1 MLGPKWLP
9 GLVWKPQC
17 HYTYLSLS
25 LLPLTPR
32 AQAVPCRG
40 LDATMTVY
48 PVRQVRSRE
57 FSGLWPQKDVF
68 LSYLCAVGR
77 WCLFA
82 CVVESRKKYRAAWK
96 SKHLCPSPVTP
107 FQFTYSLSIFI
118 SYENSLFVGRGLMSL
133 AYIAPH
139 FCTTFRRNWRLC
151 LNRSMDSIKVAQTS
165 LFTLGADLVVG
176 FRARVWLC
184 GLTGRRV
191 LHWAVLPARYMPFF
205 ILFTPNRP
213 LPSSFCKK
221 RINRIEMNYLSMHM

>member
-25 LLPLTPR
+25 LLPVTPC

-40 LDATMTVY
+40 LDATLPFTQWGGWGAGVL
-48 PVRQVRSRE
+48 RRLTQ
-57 FSGLWPQKDVF
+57 QDVF
-68 LSYLCAVGR
+68 LSY
-77 WCLFA
+77 
-82 CVVESRKKYRAAWK
+82 CVLWGDAAYLLQLL
-96 SKHLCPSPVTP
+96 SHIRNTAAENQSTSVLPSVTQPLPVHLLTFPFSLVMWTP
-107 FQFTYSLSIFI
+107 FLW
-118 SYENSLFVGRGLMSL
+118 GRGWLSL
-133 AYIAPH
+133 AYIAPPH

-151 LNRSMDSIKVAQTS
+151 LNRLMASIKVAQTS

-191 LHWAVLPARYMPFF
+191 LHWDALPAR
-205 ILFTPNRP
+205 
-213 LPSSFCKK
+213 SAS
-221 RINRIEMNYLSMHM
+221 